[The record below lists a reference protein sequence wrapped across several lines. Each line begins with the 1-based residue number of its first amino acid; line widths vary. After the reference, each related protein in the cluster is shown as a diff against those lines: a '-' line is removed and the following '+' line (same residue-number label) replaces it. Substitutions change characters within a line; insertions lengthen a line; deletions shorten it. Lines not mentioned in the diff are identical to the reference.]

1 MLCSEEKNA
10 KYRFSLVFLGGIVC
24 AFVLGVLLS
33 ANTNAQPSTSVN
45 ATICASSSSVT
56 ITQPMS
62 DSVIVDPTVA
72 IRGTVTQASQI
83 EVLVDGVY
91 DGVIPLDVGQST
103 YESQVQLSTGT
114 HTITLKAIDYCQS
127 ADSVATT
134 VVTYTPPPGSSS
146 VGDETETIAGDGD
159 DRPQGVVIGGQTGEA
174 PELSQKNPLLP
185 AIIVEPL
192 QDILRWLNIASY
204 DSSTTTHSQLSLP
217 RAVAIG
223 VGAYVLLFGLA
234 ANVIKMI
241 ATLPMLSA
249 YSTKRRLEIVSRV
262 ARIAGAVLLLA
273 GLLL

>member
-24 AFVLGVLLS
+24 AFVLSVLLS

-146 VGDETETIAGDGD
+146 VGDETETIAGDN
-159 DRPQGVVIGGQTGEA
+159 RPQGVVIGGRAGEA
-174 PELSQKNPLLP
+174 PELSQNPLLP
-185 AIIVEPL
+185 VIIVEPL

-262 ARIAGAVLLLA
+262 TRIAGAVLLLA